1 MEILFTIFYAIFI
14 GFYNIFKK
22 LAVRKTNES
31 VVLVLFTSV
40 AFLLSLIWIPFGLKI
55 PLKFIL
61 IFALKGFLL
70 ATSWFILL
78 KILKTA
84 DLSVVTVTRV
94 LSSVLT
100 FILGVSLFSESAN
113 AWQIVGMAIVILSVA
128 GINLCNKNSDGK
140 ITILNLILLL
150 LTAVIITASNVI
162 DKYTTTYLTQYQ
174 VQFWCLLFV
183 CLFSWMYFLIDC
195 LKSKEFLIKK
205 NDVKNFWIYLIGI
218 FLFVGDIWLF
228 QAYKV
233 PGSQM
238 ITISVISKLNAVVT
252 VLAGIIIF
260 KEKKIWQKLVLT
272 LLAICGVVMISVL

>member
-31 VVLVLFTSV
+31 VVLVLFTSIS
-40 AFLLSLIWIPFGLKI
+40 FLLSLLWIPFGLKI
-55 PLKFIL
+55 SLKFIL
-61 IFALKGFLL
+61 IFAVKGFLL
-70 ATSWFILL
+70 ATSWFVLL

-100 FILGVSLFSESAN
+100 FILGVSVFSESAN
-113 AWQIVGMAIVILSVA
+113 AWQIVGMLIVVLSVA
-128 GINLCNKNSDGK
+128 GINLCNKNSQGK
-140 ITILNLILLL
+140 ITTLNFVLLILTSL
-150 LTAVIITASNVI
+150 IITTSNVI

-174 VQFWCLLFV
+174 VQFWCLFFV

-195 LKSKEFLIKK
+195 VKNKEFLIKK
-205 NDVKNFWIYLIGI
+205 TDLKNFWIYLIGI
-218 FLFVGDIWLF
+218 FLFVGDFWLF

-238 ITISVISKLNAVVT
+238 ITISVISKLSAVIT
-252 VLAGIIIF
+252 VLAGIFIF
-260 KEKKIWQKLVLT
+260 REKKIWQKLGLT
-272 LLAICGVVMISVL
+272 LLAICGVIMISIL